1 MPYQVGFCD
10 DEVYQIKVNHLF
22 LNEIA
27 SKNGYDFE
35 CHGFSSGKQLK
46 NYLASH
52 PLDLLF
58 LDIDL
63 GEESGIDAAA
73 WVSQN
78 YPHIRIVFVTG
89 HREFAE
95 EAFEVEA
102 LGYLVKPYDIKK
114 MEKVL
119 KRAVN
124 FLEGDREKEPSEII
138 ITDENIKKKINR
150 QDILFVERQ
159 QSKSIIVT
167 RGREYQVYET
177 MTSLCERLG
186 DSFLR
191 INQGEIVNCSMIK
204 EIKGNTLYLKNG
216 KEMSIGRTYRKEVLA
231 KYFDLRKGH
240 RKAQGKQRKE

>member
-10 DEVYQIKVNHLF
+10 DEVYQIKVNSLF

-35 CHGFSSGKQLK
+35 CHGFSSGKQLR

-52 PLDLLF
+52 HLDLLF

-63 GEESGIDAAA
+63 GDETGIEAAA
-73 WVSQN
+73 WVAQN
-78 YPHIRIVFVTG
+78 YPDTIIIFVTG

-114 MEKVL
+114 IEKVL
-119 KRAVN
+119 NKAMNLLGKKAV
-124 FLEGDREKEPSEII
+124 EESAAEIV
-138 ITDENIKKKINR
+138 ITDENIKKKISC
-150 QDILFVERQ
+150 QDILYIERQ
-159 QSKSIIVT
+159 QSKSIITT
-167 RGREYQVYET
+167 RQKEYQVYET
-177 MTSLCERLG
+177 ITSLCERLG
-186 DSFLR
+186 DSFIR
-191 INQGEIVNCSMIK
+191 INQGEIVNNNMIK
-204 EIKGNTLYLKNG
+204 EIKGNTVFLKNG

-231 KYFDLRKGH
+231 KYFG
-240 RKAQGKQRKE
+240 